1 MRCWMRWLMGVLVL
15 ATAAPALAFEGEIE
29 AKSIGDTSDGAV
41 RLKIYVA
48 KNGDLRVDTSA
59 KGPQGQAHRASY
71 IKPAKGKYDYALD
84 HDRKRATKIR
94 KDTITKMAQSQPDEQ
109 KGNKANVEIKK
120 LGTDTVAGQRTR
132 HVRVIDKD
140 EGSTA
145 DLWLS
150 DRYPARLWQRIF
162 SFGGD
167 GGKSSSSGWTQ
178 VMEKEYGFKPGFV
191 MKMLSKEK
199 GGRQSGLEVTR
210 MQEKKVT
217 AGKVAVPSDYQVTE
231 MPDMPEGIPNMKMP
245 TTEEEA
251 EQMREE
257 WMKKMQEQQR

>member
-1 MRCWMRWLMGVLVL
+1 MRWLIGFLVL

-29 AKSIGDTSDGAV
+29 AKSIGDRSNGTMK
-41 RLKIYVA
+41 LEIYVA

-71 IKPAKGKYDYALD
+71 IKPAKGKYDYVLD
-84 HDRKRATKIR
+84 NDRKRATKIR
-94 KDTITKMAQSQPDEQ
+94 KDTITKMAQSQAEKQ
-109 KGNKANVEIKK
+109 KSDKTNFEIKK

-132 HVRVIDKD
+132 HLRVIDKD
-140 EGSTA
+140 EGTTA

-167 GGKSSSSGWTQ
+167 GGKSPSSGWTQ
-178 VMEKEYGFKPGFV
+178 IMEKEYGFKPGFD
-191 MKMLSKEK
+191 MKMLSNDK
-199 GGRQSGLEVTR
+199 GGQQSGMEVIR
-210 MQEKKVT
+210 MQEKKVA
-217 AGKVAVPSDYQVTE
+217 AGKFAVPPGYQVTE
-231 MPDMPEGIPNMKMP
+231 VPDMPEGMPNMKMP
-245 TTEEEA
+245 TTKEEA
-251 EQMREE
+251 EKMREE